1 MQDASATGT
10 PDARGRPRRLVSRRG
25 VLSLL
30 ETDAFLKWVKVAVD
44 KRRVSFAL
52 YRTFAYV
59 TGVFLLALTFV
70 AMPAK
75 YLVGE
80 DSMFA
85 LAPAPQGWEHWF
97 GPESPLML
105 FIAMPHGYVYMAYVL
120 VVIWVALDRR
130 WNAGRT
136 LGVALSGTIPVLG
149 FVIEH
154 RVVEQER
161 AKEEAAAASQEPA
174 PTG

>member
-1 MQDASATGT
+1 M
-10 PDARGRPRRLVSRRG
+10 
-25 VLSLL
+25 
-30 ETDAFLKWVKVAVD
+30 D

-154 RVVEQER
+154 RVVKQER
-161 AKEEAAAASQEPA
+161 AEEEAAAARQEPA

>member
-1 MQDASATGT
+1 M
-10 PDARGRPRRLVSRRG
+10 G
-25 VLSLL
+25 V
-30 ETDAFLKWVKVAVD
+30 FAVD

-52 YRTFAYV
+52 YRLLAYV
-59 TGVFLLALTFV
+59 TGVFLIGLTFL

-80 DSMFA
+80 TSMFA

-105 FIAMPHGYVYMAYVL
+105 YIAMPHGYIYMLYVL
-120 VVIWVALDRR
+120 VVLWVALDRR
-130 WNAGRT
+130 WGAGRT
-136 LGVALSGTIPVLG
+136 LGVVLAGTIPILG
-149 FVIEH
+149 FVVEH
-154 RVVEQER
+154 RVAKSESAKER
-161 AKEEAAAASQEPA
+161 AASAQDGGAQEPA